1 MDDLITIINLGFSG
15 SDVWRGVICAFFTA
29 MLVNKRAGA
38 WAMGIVALV
47 IDRLVWPVTE
57 QSLLGAKPETL
68 IASVSGVFETLPD
81 NAGLYLVRYL
91 GIVVMISLFLQ
102 LRKRLH
108 GEGGGSAPAKKPA
121 AA

>member
-1 MDDLITIINLGFSG
+1 MDDLVNIINLGFSG
-15 SDVWRGVICAFFTA
+15 SDIWRGVICAFFTA
-29 MLVNKRAGA
+29 MLVNKKAGV
-38 WAMGIVALV
+38 WGMGGVALL
-47 IDRLVWPVTE
+47 IDRLVWPVAE
-57 QSLLGAKPETL
+57 QSFLGAEPETL

-91 GIVVMISLFLQ
+91 GLVVMISVFLQ

-108 GEGGGSAPAKKPA
+108 GDGASQPAKKPA